1 MDARRTGAAKDQKD
15 HVAPT
20 HAASCVRGTL
30 IRDGHGTDCIMAL
43 PAFERGC
50 DKYRGETWK
59 LFDYDGV
66 LLKDRET
73 FEIRIDPLG
82 QGGAISVNIGNGPRG
97 R

>member
-20 HAASCVRGTL
+20 HAASSVRGTL

-59 LFDYDGV
+59 LFDGV

>member
-20 HAASCVRGTL
+20 HAASSVRGTL

-43 PAFERGC
+43 PAFEQGC

-59 LFDYDGV
+59 LFDGV